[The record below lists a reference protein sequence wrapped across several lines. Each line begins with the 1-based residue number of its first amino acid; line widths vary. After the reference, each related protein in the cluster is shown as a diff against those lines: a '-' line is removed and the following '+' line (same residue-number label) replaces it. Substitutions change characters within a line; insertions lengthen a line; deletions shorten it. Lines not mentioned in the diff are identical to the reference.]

1 MHRQWN
7 SAPQQQGTSGA
18 VAGGQQHQQ
27 RYQQHRAQPFG
38 APAGGP
44 KPLGN
49 KCGLF
54 GFNSYSQRRF
64 SIPLKNVAI
73 RAHVVDFF
81 ARVEV
86 TQEYVNNDRN
96 PVEVTYVTKSINQ
109 SNQSNQSRL
118 IN

>member
-7 SAPQQQGTSGA
+7 SAPQQQGTGGA
-18 VAGGQQHQQ
+18 VTGGQQQQ
-27 RYQQHRAQPFG
+27 PRYQQHRAQPFG
-38 APAGGP
+38 APAAGGP

-96 PVEVTYVTKSINQ
+96 PVEVTYAQKSIK
-109 SNQSNQSRL
+109 SNQINQISRV
-118 IN
+118 

>member
-1 MHRQWN
+1 MHRQWRN
-7 SAPQQQGTSGA
+7 SAPQQQGGGV
-18 VAGGQQHQQ
+18 VAGGQQQ
-27 RYQQHRAQPFG
+27 RYQQHRAPPFG

-54 GFNSYSQRRF
+54 GYNSYSQRRF

-96 PVEVTYVTKSINQ
+96 PVEVTCVQKSIK
-109 SNQSNQSRL
+109 SIKS
-118 IN
+118 ICCH